1 MGRWKT
7 ENKWMKDDQFE
18 RQGRQEFL
26 YLGTERPPSEARRQK
41 KSRRKDGMENYPVG
55 IIIRVASS
63 SS

>member
-1 MGRWKT
+1 
-7 ENKWMKDDQFE
+7 MKDDQFE